1 MIHNDPKKRPDAVQL
16 LRHIYFWS
24 NDKKL
29 KLIQDLSDRLE
40 FNNQGNHDLILKLET
55 IGAKHQVLKACTNN
69 WPTVLHKNLVQELH
83 KWRKYNFSSFN
94 DLLRVISTNY
104 NLV

>member
-16 LRHIYFWS
+16 LKHIYFWS

-40 FNNQGNHDLILKLET
+40 FNNQGNYDLILKLET
-55 IGAKHQVLKACTNN
+55 IGAKH
-69 WPTVLHKNLVQELH
+69 
-83 KWRKYNFSSFN
+83 
-94 DLLRVISTNY
+94 
-104 NLV
+104 

>member
-40 FNNQGNHDLILKLET
+40 FNNQANNDLILKLET
-55 IGAKHQVLKACTNN
+55 IGAKH
-69 WPTVLHKNLVQELH
+69 
-83 KWRKYNFSSFN
+83 
-94 DLLRVISTNY
+94 
-104 NLV
+104 